1 MCASFFQ
8 YYCELK
14 IGPAVYDVTYDDMLK
29 VVKQVEV
36 EIHSLDQLFS
46 SGELQAKLRPD
57 FLSLDTQ
64 GLERDIMEG
73 AQRVIQEGVLGI
85 VAEVEIASMYEGHP
99 LLGDVLHVMNSY
111 GFHFAGFTN
120 LQEIS
125 PYRAPIGLRGK
136 SFPGFGDALF
146 LRKVETF
153 ERMGLSNPELFLKA
167 STLAF
172 ISLVFGHVE
181 YALKALSLATSLRSE
196 VQSDILKRLGD
207 RTYFGFLRQVEVA
220 AREVESLHPPIF
232 GIPDM
237 ARLRDFSYLA
247 PSWYDLHHEEA
258 VKNFHELK
266 QPGRGTIFTSFPSET
281 WANRLC
287 APLRRLFVVRLLS
300 PNARIRDLI
309 LTRPH
314 QAIAKIVYYSA
325 VYIQRAFLILSGARL
340 SVLNARR
347 ERPRSEMMDLPEEG
361 YSSFELVLVHH
372 GLTSVADTVRQKRV
386 AAEQFVRS
394 LRPGWREAGQR
405 NAPFSQP

>member
-1 MCASFFQ
+1 MTNLETKIIAHHVGGRGFGVSLNAPAIFKTDIVHVLYEADANCVEEMNRSFDTPQAEHLDERYLFPYCLGRSSSRGRLNITANTYASSMLAPDPSFFQ

-85 VAEVEIASMYEGHP
+85 VAEVEIASMYEGQP

-167 STLAF
+167 SKLAF

-196 VQSDILKRLGD
+196 VQSDILKRL
-207 RTYFGFLRQVEVA
+207 
-220 AREVESLHPPIF
+220 
-232 GIPDM
+232 
-237 ARLRDFSYLA
+237 
-247 PSWYDLHHEEA
+247 
-258 VKNFHELK
+258 
-266 QPGRGTIFTSFPSET
+266 
-281 WANRLC
+281 
-287 APLRRLFVVRLLS
+287 
-300 PNARIRDLI
+300 
-309 LTRPH
+309 
-314 QAIAKIVYYSA
+314 
-325 VYIQRAFLILSGARL
+325 
-340 SVLNARR
+340 
-347 ERPRSEMMDLPEEG
+347 
-361 YSSFELVLVHH
+361 
-372 GLTSVADTVRQKRV
+372 
-386 AAEQFVRS
+386 
-394 LRPGWREAGQR
+394 
-405 NAPFSQP
+405 